1 MEQINI
7 PLLLGFLIFLLV
19 LSAFFSAAET
29 GMMSL
34 NHYRLRHLVRKKN
47 QTAIRVQGL
56 LARTDYLLG
65 AILIG
70 NNFANIMAS
79 AIVTMIAAKYL
90 SEVGVFLVSFLLT
103 LVVLIFSEIL
113 PKTLAAL
120 HPQKTAFLISKPLK
134 ITYTLLTPLVFMTSS
149 IVRNLL
155 RIFRVKVHDNKH
167 LEALS
172 SEELRTVVNE
182 AAGKITPAYQNMLLR
197 ILDLEKVTVEDIMIP
212 RNEITGLDLSDPW
225 DEVLTQLTTTSYTRL
240 PVYFENLDQVQG
252 FLHTKRALN
261 LISKEKL
268 NKDDLLSIMDKV
280 YFIPESTPINVQLA
294 HFQKKKYRIG
304 LVVDEYGD
312 IQGLATLEDILEE
325 IVGEFTTGLA
335 NLATQIRD
343 NQDGSFTIDGSINIR
358 ELNRSLNWKLPVDG
372 PKTLSGLIV
381 ETLQA
386 LPNKGISLR
395 VSHYRIE
402 IIAVKDNMVKEAII
416 WADADNEITEIF

>member
-7 PLLLGFLIFLLV
+7 PLLLGCLILLLS
-19 LSAFFSAAET
+19 LSAFFSASET

-34 NHYRLRHLVRKKN
+34 NRYRLRHLVRKKN
-47 QTAIRVQGL
+47 RTAIRVNAL
-56 LARTDYLLG
+56 LARTDRLLG

-70 NNFANIMAS
+70 NTFANVMAS

-90 SEVGVFLVSFLLT
+90 SEAGIILVSFLLT
-103 LVVLIFSEIL
+103 LIVLIFSEIL

-120 HPQKTAFLISKPLK
+120 HPQKTAFWASKPLK
-134 ITYTLLTPLVFMTSS
+134 IALMLMSPLVFMTSTV
-149 IVRNLL
+149 VRSLL
-155 RIFRVKVHDNKH
+155 WLFRIKVHDKPSD
-167 LEALS
+167 ALS
-172 SEELRTVVNE
+172 TEELRTVVNE
-182 AAGKITPAYQNMLLR
+182 ATGKITPAYQDMLLR
-197 ILDLEKVTVEDIMIP
+197 ILDLEKVTVEDVMIP

-225 DEVLTQLTTTSYTRL
+225 EEVLKQLTTTSYTRL
-240 PVYFENLDQVQG
+240 PVYFENLDHVQG

-268 NKDDLLSIMDKV
+268 SKDDLLSITDKV

-294 HFQKKKYRIG
+294 HFQQKKHRIG

-335 NLATQIRD
+335 NLTTQIRD
-343 NQDGSFTIDGSINIR
+343 HDDGSFTIDGSINIR
-358 ELNRSLNWKLPVDG
+358 ELNRSLNWNLPVDG

-381 ETLQA
+381 ESIQA
-386 LPNKGISLR
+386 LPNEGISLR
-395 VSHYRIE
+395 IGHYRVE
-402 IIAVKDNMVKEAII
+402 IISVKDNMVKEAII
-416 WADADNEITEIF
+416 WPELEDITSENF